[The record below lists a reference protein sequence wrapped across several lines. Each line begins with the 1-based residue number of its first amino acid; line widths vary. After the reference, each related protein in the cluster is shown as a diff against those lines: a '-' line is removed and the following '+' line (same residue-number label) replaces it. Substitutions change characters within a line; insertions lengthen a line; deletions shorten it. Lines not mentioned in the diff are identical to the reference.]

1 MTMKQYECDDIGNK
15 DRFKDWHNGNARFI
29 REQKKWVYYENG
41 WHYADIFKL
50 TEPVVRNIFRE
61 IAEDPRQDKVNWAKL
76 SQSKAYQR
84 TILEYASS
92 FMGTSINAF
101 DANPRLISCKNGVL
115 NLETKE
121 LLAHSQDKLHLK
133 QVNAS
138 YDPDANCPRWIQF
151 LYQIFDSDVDLISYI
166 HTALGYSIM
175 GLTDEHLFFLCY
187 GSGRNGK
194 GVLLDTVS
202 HVLGSY
208 STTVEFETFLQKN
221 MSVRVLEA
229 IGRLNGQRFITA
241 SETSNSSQLNEALIK
256 RLTGSDT
263 LVGTKLHG
271 DSFEFEPTH
280 TLWFA
285 CNHLPTIKDASVAMW
300 ERVVVIPFTK
310 TFLGEQQ
317 TKELKD
323 ILKSEADGIFRW
335 LVSGAHNYLRPRK
348 DGGGLPDIPKAIKDA
363 TQEYRDLHDKL
374 SIFIRERMV
383 WDRVSNVGVDEVY
396 QEYIKWCGETLAP
409 IALYYFSSSMWERGI
424 YKKKTPKGMVFPGWS
439 LRALH
444 KS

>member
-1 MTMKQYECDDIGNK
+1 MSLKQYECDDIGNK
-15 DRFKDWHNGNARFI
+15 DRFKDWHDGNARYI
-29 REQKKWVYYENG
+29 REQKKWVYYDNG

-61 IAEDPRQDKVNWAKL
+61 IAEDPKQEKVNWAKL

-92 FMGTSINAF
+92 FMGISINFF
-101 DANPRLISCKNGVL
+101 DADPTLINCKNGVL
-115 NLETKE
+115 NLETLE
-121 LLAHSQDKLHLK
+121 LLPHAQDQLHLK

-138 YDPDANCPRWIQF
+138 YDAPASCDRWLSF
-151 LYQIFDSDVDLISYI
+151 LSDIFNGDTDLINYV
-166 HTALGYSIM
+166 HAALGYSIM
-175 GLTDEHLFFLCY
+175 GLSDEHLFFICY

-194 GVLLDTVS
+194 GVLLDTVAD
-202 HVLGSY
+202 VLGTY

-271 DSFEFEPTH
+271 DAFEFRPTH

-300 ERVVVIPFTK
+300 QRVVVIPFTK
-310 TFLGEQQ
+310 TFLGEDQK
-317 TKELKD
+317 KELKS
-323 ILKSEADGIFRW
+323 ILRTEANGIFKW
-335 LVSGAHNYLRPRK
+335 LVTGAHTYLEN
-348 DGGGLPDIPKAIKDA
+348 GLPDAPKAIQDA

-374 SIFIRERMV
+374 SVFIRERMIYE
-383 WDRVSNVGVDEVY
+383 RACSAGVDEVY
-396 QEYIKWCGETLAP
+396 QDYVKWCGDALTP
-409 IALYYFSSSMWERGI
+409 IALYYFSANMWERGI
-424 YKKKTPKGMVFPGWS
+424 YKKKTPQGMVFPGWK
-439 LRALH
+439 L
-444 KS
+444 KK